1 MKRTIIFTIVAG
13 LLVLLNGWIANVAS
27 PAFRLPD
34 SVAED
39 ITNKIDGIDFDTSTS
54 SAVVVEER
62 GMVTRVIDGDTIEVE
77 FLDGELALVRYIGVD
92 TPEQAKENTPA
103 ECFYQE
109 ATRRN
114 EELVAGREVRLV
126 RDVSSV
132 DQYGRLLRYVYV
144 GEDFINLRLV
154 AEGYAEPVTFP
165 PDVAKVEEFR
175 QVEIVARNE
184 RIGLWAYCRE

>member
-1 MKRTIIFTIVAG
+1 MKRTIIFTVVAG
-13 LLVLLNGWIANVAS
+13 ALILLNSWIASVFS

-39 ITNKIDGIDFDTSTS
+39 ITNKIDSINFDTSTS
-54 SAVVVEER
+54 TSVIVEER
-62 GMVTRVIDGDTIEVE
+62 GMVTKVIDGDTIEVE
-77 FLDGELALVRYIGVD
+77 FLGGELALVRYIGVD
-92 TPEQAKENTPA
+92 TPERAKENTSA

-109 ATRRN
+109 ATKRN

-154 AEGYAEPVTFP
+154 AEGYAVSVTFP
-165 PDVAKVEEFR
+165 PDVARVEEFKKA
-175 QVEIVARNE
+175 ELAARNSGA
-184 RIGLWAYCRE
+184 GLWAACQE